1 MSIPNNLRYI
11 HHGVVHWSGSAE
23 SDRWADD
30 QQFCHAAGKIG
41 PSWSGSPAAA
51 PHRCVER
58 AKIVLACLSGEPQA
72 RIAARLGTRPNT
84 VSKWRIRFA
93 KQGIAGLADAPRSG
107 KPKTYGPD
115 LRTKLLAVIETPPP
129 KGQAR
134 WDGLA
139 LAKAVGAKKSTV
151 YALLQ
156 KDGIHLQRSR
166 SWCVSTDPQ
175 FAAKAA
181 DIVGLY
187 LAPPQR
193 ALVLSVDE
201 KPSIQALSRATGYVR
216 TSSGKIAR
224 GLKSTYRRNG
234 TLNLFAAL
242 DVATGKVRN
251 KTTATKTRADF
262 QAFMDE
268 VVADMPADR
277 EIHVI
282 LDNYCTHKKNDAWLK
297 AHPNVAFHFTPTS
310 ASWLNQVEVWFGIL
324 TRKALKGASFDS
336 KEALAKAIQDFCE
349 AWHENAHPFIWRKR
363 EVKGAQLRNTIH
375 NLLE

>member
-1 MSIPNNLRYI
+1 MGRRPTVLSCSPQDR
-11 HHGVVHWSGSAE
+11 AE
-23 SDRWADD
+23 LERLARSRTEPVR
-30 QQFCHAAGKIG
+30 G
-41 PSWSGSPAAA
+41 
-51 PHRCVER
+51 VER
-58 AKIVLACLSGEPQA
+58 AKIVLACLSGAPQA
-72 RIAARLGTRPNT
+72 QIAARLSTRPNT

-134 WDGLA
+134 WDGQA

-156 KDGIHLQRSR
+156 KEGIHLQRSR

-224 GLKSTYRRNG
+224 GVKSTDRRNG

-268 VVADMPADR
+268 VVADVPADR

-297 AHPNVAFHFTPTS
+297 EHPDVTFHFTPTS

-363 EVKGAQLRNTIH
+363 EVKGAQLRNTIQ

>member
-1 MSIPNNLRYI
+1 MGR
-11 HHGVVHWSGSAE
+11 
-23 SDRWADD
+23 R
-30 QQFCHAAGKIG
+30 
-41 PSWSGSPAAA
+41 PAALSCSRQERTELERLGRSRTE
-51 PHRCVER
+51 PKQRVER
-58 AKIVLACLSGEPQA
+58 ARIILACLGGEPQA
-72 RIAARLGTRPNT
+72 QIAARLGTRPNT

-93 KQGIAGLADAPRSG
+93 RQGIAGLADAPRSG

-115 LRTKLLAVIETPPP
+115 LRTKLLALIETPPP
-129 KGQAR
+129 KGQAS

-139 LAKAVGAKKSTV
+139 LAKAAGAKKSTV

-156 KDGIHLQRSR
+156 KDGIQLQRSR

-187 LAPPQR
+187 LAPPQK

-201 KPSIQALSRATGYVR
+201 KPSIQALSRTTGYVR

-224 GLKSTYRRNG
+224 GLKSAYRRNG

-242 DVATGKVRN
+242 DIATGNVRN
-251 KTTATKTRADF
+251 KTTATKTRVDF

-268 VVADMPADR
+268 VVADVPADR

-282 LDNYCTHKKNDAWLK
+282 LDNYCTHKKNHAWLK
-297 AHPNVAFHFTPTS
+297 AHPNVTFHFTPTS
-310 ASWLNQVEVWFGIL
+310 ASWLNQVEIWFGIL
-324 TRKALKGASFDS
+324 TRKALQGASFDS
-336 KEALAKAIQDFCE
+336 TEALAQAIQDFCD
-349 AWHENAHPFIWRKR
+349 AWRHNAHPFVWRKR
-363 EVKGAQLRNTIH
+363 EVKGAQLRNTIQ

>member
-1 MSIPNNLRYI
+1 MGRRPTVLSCSPQDR
-11 HHGVVHWSGSAE
+11 AE
-23 SDRWADD
+23 LERLARSRTEPVR
-30 QQFCHAAGKIG
+30 G
-41 PSWSGSPAAA
+41 
-51 PHRCVER
+51 VER
-58 AKIVLACLSGEPQA
+58 AKIVLACLSGAPQA
-72 RIAARLGTRPNT
+72 QIAARLGTRPNT

-93 KQGIAGLADAPRSG
+93 QQGIAGLADAPRSG

-134 WDGLA
+134 WDGPA

-268 VVADMPADR
+268 VVADVPADR

-363 EVKGAQLRNTIH
+363 EVKGAQLRNTIQ

>member
-1 MSIPNNLRYI
+1 MGRRPTVLSCSPQDR
-11 HHGVVHWSGSAE
+11 AE
-23 SDRWADD
+23 LERLARSRTEPVR
-30 QQFCHAAGKIG
+30 G
-41 PSWSGSPAAA
+41 
-51 PHRCVER
+51 VER
-58 AKIVLACLSGEPQA
+58 AKIVLACLSGAPQA
-72 RIAARLGTRPNT
+72 QIAARLSTRPNT

-93 KQGIAGLADAPRSG
+93 QQGIAGLADAPRSG

-134 WDGLA
+134 WDGQA

-156 KDGIHLQRSR
+156 KEGIHLQRSR

-268 VVADMPADR
+268 VVADVPADR
-277 EIHVI
+277 EIHAI

-363 EVKGAQLRNTIH
+363 EVKGAQLRNTIQ

>member
-1 MSIPNNLRYI
+1 MGRRPTAFTCGQEDR
-11 HHGVVHWSGSAE
+11 AE
-23 SDRWADD
+23 L
-30 QQFCHAAGKIG
+30 
-41 PSWSGSPAAA
+41 
-51 PHRCVER
+51 ER
-58 AKIVLACLSGEPQA
+58 LSRSRTEAMQRVQRAQIILACLGGEPQA
-72 RIAARLGTRPNT
+72 QIAARLGIRPNT

-93 KQGIAGLADAPRSG
+93 ERGIDGLADAPRSG
-107 KPKTYGPD
+107 KPKTYRD
-115 LRTKLLAVIETPPP
+115 LRTRLLALLEEPPP
-129 KGQAR
+129 KGQAA

-139 LAKAVGAKKSTV
+139 LATAVGAKKSTV
-151 YALLQ
+151 YALLK
-156 KDGIHLQRSR
+156 KDGIQLKRYR

-175 FAAKAA
+175 FATKAA

-187 LAPPQR
+187 LAPPQK

-216 TSSGKIAR
+216 TASGKIVR

-242 DVATGKVRN
+242 DVATGVVRN

-268 VVADMPADR
+268 VVADVPADR

-282 LDNYCTHKKNDAWLK
+282 MDNYCTHKKNDAWLK
-297 AHPNVAFHFTPTS
+297 EHPNVTFHFTPTS
-310 ASWLNQVEVWFGIL
+310 ASWLNQVEIWFGIL
-324 TRKALKGASFDS
+324 TRKALKDASFDS
-336 KEALAKAIQDFCE
+336 KEDLAKAIQDFCE
-349 AWHENAHPFIWRKR
+349 AWHERAHPFVWRKR
-363 EVKGAQLRNTIH
+363 EVKGAQLRNTIR

>member
-1 MSIPNNLRYI
+1 MGRRPTVLSCSPQDR
-11 HHGVVHWSGSAE
+11 AE
-23 SDRWADD
+23 LERRARSRT
-30 QQFCHAAGKIG
+30 
-41 PSWSGSPAAA
+41 A
-51 PHRCVER
+51 PVRGVER

-72 RIAARLGTRPNT
+72 QIAARLSTRPNT

-93 KQGIAGLADAPRSG
+93 KEGIAGLADAPRSG

-268 VVADMPADR
+268 VVADVPADR
-277 EIHVI
+277 EIHAI

-297 AHPNVAFHFTPTS
+297 AHPNVTFHFTPTS

-363 EVKGAQLRNTIH
+363 EVKGAQLRNTIQ

>member
-1 MSIPNNLRYI
+1 MGRRPTVLSCSPQDR
-11 HHGVVHWSGSAE
+11 AE
-23 SDRWADD
+23 LERLARSRTEPVR
-30 QQFCHAAGKIG
+30 G
-41 PSWSGSPAAA
+41 
-51 PHRCVER
+51 VER
-58 AKIVLACLSGEPQA
+58 AKIVLACLSGAPQA
-72 RIAARLGTRPNT
+72 QIAARLSTRPNT

-93 KQGIAGLADAPRSG
+93 QQGIAGLADAPRSG

-166 SWCVSTDPQ
+166 SWCVSPDPQ

-268 VVADMPADR
+268 VVADVPADR
-277 EIHVI
+277 EIHAI

-297 AHPNVAFHFTPTS
+297 AHPNVTFHFTPTS

-363 EVKGAQLRNTIH
+363 EVKGAQLRNTIQ

>member
-1 MSIPNNLRYI
+1 MGRRPTVLSCSPQDR
-11 HHGVVHWSGSAE
+11 AE
-23 SDRWADD
+23 LERLARSRTEPVR
-30 QQFCHAAGKIG
+30 G
-41 PSWSGSPAAA
+41 
-51 PHRCVER
+51 VER

-72 RIAARLGTRPNT
+72 QIAARLGTRPNT

-93 KQGIAGLADAPRSG
+93 KEGIAGLADAPRSG

-134 WDGLA
+134 WDGPA

-268 VVADMPADR
+268 VVADVPADR

-363 EVKGAQLRNTIH
+363 EVKGAQLRNTIQ